1 MIKNEAVARVF
12 LPGFDV
18 LVTDEGAANV
28 STLFFGS
35 CEQSNHLR
43 RVAANLAHFV
53 PSWQFLDSYHIESK
67 YFVFNSHALSSAGF
81 ERSSCSTPDHPH
93 FPAAVITAK
102 KTSEAGRLLVYHCSA
117 ILGSPNWK
125 LSSVLVWN
133 ACFLSNFGRLHLIP
147 DEYSVDKALSSP
159 PFEHGRSSTL
169 PMSWEKYHLLRGS
182 YIRVQALPSVI
193 DLLDG
198 G

>member
-1 MIKNEAVARVF
+1 MKQSPEFF

-28 STLFFGS
+28 STLFFFFGS

-102 KTSEAGRLLVYHCSA
+102 KNFRSG
-117 ILGSPNWK
+117 P
-125 LSSVLVWN
+125 SSGVSL
-133 ACFLSNFGRLHLIP
+133 FSNFGITELEIIFCFGVER
-147 DEYSVDKALSSP
+147 
-159 PFEHGRSSTL
+159 
-169 PMSWEKYHLLRGS
+169 MLLKQFWTTAFNS
-182 YIRVQALPSVI
+182 
-193 DLLDG
+193 
-198 G
+198 